1 MRTSTVFKALLA
13 VSAVTPLLCQA
24 ESTFNNGGGSPATA
38 TARVD
43 FQITIPKFVFLRVGN
58 GTGTV
63 AGGWATQALIDQITW
78 APTAAQVGTNTLAA
92 PMAGTGGDLGGGTE
106 TAVVVANNGNV
117 SLSSTTLGALNDGAA
132 GDTITY
138 AKIVTTASKN
148 TTATILAAP
157 ALADAATTTITL
169 TAVGKIVQQDA
180 KWAYGFANDFIPPA
194 GTYGGVNANNSRV
207 TYTASVP

>member
-38 TARVD
+38 T
-43 FQITIPKFVFLRVGN
+43 
-58 GTGTV
+58 
-63 AGGWATQALIDQITW
+63 
-78 APTAAQVGTNTLAA
+78 
-92 PMAGTGGDLGGGTE
+92 
-106 TAVVVANNGNV
+106 
-117 SLSSTTLGALNDGAA
+117 
-132 GDTITY
+132 
-138 AKIVTTASKN
+138 
-148 TTATILAAP
+148 ILAAP

-180 KWAYGFANDFIPPA
+180 KWAYGYANDFIPPA